1 MASERQIATNRRN
14 ARKSTG
20 PRSGAG
26 KNRSSRNAYRHGL
39 TLSITSTA
47 AFAKQLDKL
56 VREIAGDTSDAIMLE
71 RARAIAQ
78 SELDL
83 ARVRRAKVALIER
96 ASAFGELDP
105 PRVSYI
111 SSVTRTIRFLNA
123 LDRGRFILP
132 KPSDSSA
139 TMPSQEPDQ
148 SAEAVRRVLPE
159 LRKLDRYI
167 KRNFFGKMKKPQ
179 SMVVLLQNEAN
190 LSQSLQ
196 WLAKGHVSLRTRAGD
211 GAAAGRQ
218 A

>member
-1 MASERQIATNRRN
+1 MASERQIAANRRN

-56 VREIAGDTSDAIMLE
+56 VREIAGDTKDAIMLE

-96 ASAFGELDP
+96 ASAFGELEP
-105 PRVSYI
+105 PRVL
-111 SSVTRTIRFLNA
+111 SSVNRIIRFLNA

-132 KPSDSSA
+132 KPSNSSA
-139 TMPSQEPDQ
+139 TMPAQEPDQ

-159 LRKLDRYI
+159 LRKLDRYE
-167 KRNFFGKMKKPQ
+167 RRAAVRRHQAVLNFFGKMK
-179 SMVVLLQNEAN
+179 
-190 LSQSLQ
+190 
-196 WLAKGHVSLRTRAGD
+196 
-211 GAAAGRQ
+211 
-218 A
+218 